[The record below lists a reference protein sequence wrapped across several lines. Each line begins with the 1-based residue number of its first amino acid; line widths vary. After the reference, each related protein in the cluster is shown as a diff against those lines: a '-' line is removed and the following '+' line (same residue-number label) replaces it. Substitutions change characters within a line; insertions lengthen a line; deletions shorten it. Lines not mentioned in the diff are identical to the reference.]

1 MGTYLSRGPAGE
13 ATCTSKAGDDGGL
26 KGAEKSVS
34 PDRAPLESGRREQR
48 SLSPNWE
55 TVGGDLRVRA
65 MSPTNE
71 RNGRSYAD
79 VCRTGVE
86 QGKMSQLRLR
96 HFTKQPRETPKNKK
110 V

>member
-26 KGAEKSVS
+26 KGAEKS
-34 PDRAPLESGRREQR
+34 EQR

>member
-13 ATCTSKAGDDGGL
+13 ATCTSKAGDDG
-26 KGAEKSVS
+26 AEKSVS
-34 PDRAPLESGRREQR
+34 PT
-48 SLSPNWE
+48 WE

>member
-34 PDRAPLESGRREQR
+34 PT
-48 SLSPNWE
+48 WE